1 MHYKLEFNTQAG
13 CYEIIGIVTN
23 PDGSDYCMRCEED
36 GCDTPHLS
44 THRVVSMT
52 PEQRLRFTYTVDGAE
67 DTRTIHEDTQ
77 VTHNG

>member
-1 MHYKLEFNTQAG
+1 MHYELEFNTQSG
-13 CYEIIGIVTN
+13 CYEIIGVTYHV
-23 PDGSDYCMRCEED
+23 GVKR
-36 GCDTPHLS
+36 

-52 PEQRLRFTYTVDGAE
+52 PKQSLRFTYTVDGAE